1 MQKYSDVINELKLS
15 QELCAQLET
24 RCAEQSTELEYTKA
38 TMEENQ
44 QAFDVTFLFE
54 DFHVF
59 VFRLQFVNDSI
70 KLLAIACLIRA
81 KKFKQKIQSKIRIG
95 YV

>member
-1 MQKYSDVINELKLS
+1 MKFCDLYYVQGETISVEMPSYSDVVNELKSS
-15 QELCAQLET
+15 QELSAQLET

-54 DFHVF
+54 DFIVI
-59 VFRLQFVNDSI
+59 LYSI
-70 KLLAIACLIRA
+70 RSA
-81 KKFKQKIQSKIRIG
+81 
-95 YV
+95 